1 MSLLQPPYVGV
12 AKVLSVANE
21 QTVAAYEHAMAK
33 KNQTVEKICLLFVV
47 LAKEPCLAN
56 EQVVAA

>member
-1 MSLLQPPYVGV
+1 
-12 AKVLSVANE
+12 
-21 QTVAAYEHAMAK
+21 MAK

-56 EQVVAA
+56 EQVVAASEQAVMTQNQAMEKIFHLPIT

>member
-1 MSLLQPPYVGV
+1 MP
-12 AKVLSVANE
+12 
-21 QTVAAYEHAMAK
+21 K

-56 EQVVAA
+56 EQVVATQNQAMEKICHLPIT

>member
-1 MSLLQPPYVGV
+1 
-12 AKVLSVANE
+12 
-21 QTVAAYEHAMAK
+21 MAK